1 MKRRDLIQLLE
12 ANGWQLIRH
21 GEKHDIWAKG
31 DRWESIPR
39 HREIDEQLARAIIR
53 RQGLR

>member
-12 ANGWQLIRH
+12 ANGWQLVRH

-31 DRWESIPR
+31 DRWESVPR